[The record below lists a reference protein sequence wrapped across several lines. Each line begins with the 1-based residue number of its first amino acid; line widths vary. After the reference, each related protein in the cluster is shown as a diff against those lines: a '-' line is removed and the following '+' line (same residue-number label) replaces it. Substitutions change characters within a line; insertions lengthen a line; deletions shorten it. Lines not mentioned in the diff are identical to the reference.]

1 MLLRPVQKYH
11 HALAVQ
17 HRFIWFK
24 TQKLNKRKIF
34 VPSKLA
40 IQIDNFKNEKLRT
53 ASKNKKTRIKT
64 ALLFPIT

>member
-1 MLLRPVQKYH
+1 MLLRPVRKYH
-11 HALAVQ
+11 LALAVQ

-40 IQIDNFKNEKLRT
+40 MQIDNFKNEKLRT
-53 ASKNKKTRIKT
+53 ASMETS
-64 ALLFPIT
+64 